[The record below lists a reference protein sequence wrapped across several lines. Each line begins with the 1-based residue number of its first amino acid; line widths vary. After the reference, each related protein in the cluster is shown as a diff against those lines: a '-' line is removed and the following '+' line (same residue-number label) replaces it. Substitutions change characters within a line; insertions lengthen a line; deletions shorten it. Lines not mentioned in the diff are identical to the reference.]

1 VSVSSED
8 FKRILK
14 EKGFKLTT
22 QRRMVLDVLQN
33 NEGDHLTAEEIYEIV
48 REKCPEIG
56 LATVYRTIQLLHELK
71 LIDKLNLDDGFIRY
85 EIGKFN
91 DDNHHHHHHHLIC
104 ESCGKVI
111 EVEDDLMESIEEGFE
126 AKYDFKVTDHKVKFY
141 GICKN
146 CK

>member
-1 VSVSSED
+1 MSVSSED
-8 FKRILK
+8 FKKMLK

-22 QRRMVLDVLQN
+22 QRRTVLDVLQN

-48 REKCPEIG
+48 RKKCPEIG

-104 ESCGKVI
+104 ERCGKVI
-111 EVEDDLMESIEEGFE
+111 EVEDDLMESIEIGFE
-126 AKYDFKVTDHKVKFY
+126 SKYNFTVTNHKVKFY
-141 GICKN
+141 GICRN

>member
-1 VSVSSED
+1 MSVSSED
-8 FKRILK
+8 FKRMLK

-22 QRRMVLDVLQN
+22 QRRTVLDVLQN

-48 REKCPEIG
+48 RKKCPEIG